1 MCCRLVCCGVS
12 AWPSVHITLPSVSAA
27 SLPLQAED
35 SEYLTA
41 VQSGYLLAHNSHS
54 IIEQIEQRQTQE
66 AREAAVESGLA
77 RQDKQLG
84 QVLVGAAGCAGLLL
98 LLTLAKGRNAVRVA
112 QVRGTLTVPCAVL
125 THCF

>member
-1 MCCRLVCCGVS
+1 M
-12 AWPSVHITLPSVSAA
+12 
-27 SLPLQAED
+27 
-35 SEYLTA
+35 
-41 VQSGYLLAHNSHS
+41 QSGYLLAHNSHS

-98 LLTLAKGRNAVRVA
+98 LLTLAKGRNAVHVA
-112 QVRGTLTVPCAVL
+112 QVRGTLAVPYAVL